1 MVYKSRKQ
9 AQLMEKYESFPL
21 RNKIQKCQ
29 MPPKC
34 FRNIAGKHE
43 RNIKT
48 IEINTETAINKQRK
62 GRHENITLCM
72 QNFYTSRKLSQKKN
86 ITDNKSDK

>member
-1 MVYKSRKQ
+1 
-9 AQLMEKYESFPL
+9 MEKYESFPL

-48 IEINTETAINKQRK
+48 IEINTETAINK
-62 GRHENITLCM
+62 
-72 QNFYTSRKLSQKKN
+72 
-86 ITDNKSDK
+86 

>member
-1 MVYKSRKQ
+1 
-9 AQLMEKYESFPL
+9 MEKYESFPL
-21 RNKIQKCQ
+21 RNKIQKRQ

-48 IEINTETAINKQRK
+48 IEINTETAINK
-62 GRHENITLCM
+62 
-72 QNFYTSRKLSQKKN
+72 
-86 ITDNKSDK
+86 